1 MNTAPRT
8 SDGTSQDPTGAGDGR
23 DVEAMMEHYVRAALD
38 DMPFGL
44 PPQTD

>member
-8 SDGTSQDPTGAGDGR
+8 TETAGQDPTGAGDGV

-38 DMPFGL
+38 DVRFGL
-44 PPQTD
+44 PPYKG